1 MQAIRKYACNKEIPV
16 KNYFRV
22 LISTTFEYDFF
33 DHLGHAN
40 TPRSAFDNL
49 LIMKHIIG
57 NYRTDRNTFMFNK
70 EKKRKKTHCNL
81 LLKTTKS

>member
-33 DHLGHAN
+33 DHLDMQIHH
-40 TPRSAFDNL
+40 RSAFDNL

-57 NYRTDRNTFMFNK
+57 NYRTDRNTFMFKK
-70 EKKRKKTHCNL
+70 EKKEKKLIAICF
-81 LLKTTKS
+81 

>member
-16 KNYFRV
+16 KNDFRV

-40 TPRSAFDNL
+40 APS
-49 LIMKHIIG
+49 ICIW
-57 NYRTDRNTFMFNK
+57 
-70 EKKRKKTHCNL
+70 
-81 LLKTTKS
+81 